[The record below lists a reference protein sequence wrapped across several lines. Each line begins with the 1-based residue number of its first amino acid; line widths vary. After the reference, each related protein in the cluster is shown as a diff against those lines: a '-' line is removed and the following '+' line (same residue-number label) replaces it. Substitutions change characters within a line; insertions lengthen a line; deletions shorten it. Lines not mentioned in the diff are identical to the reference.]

1 MRTKI
6 TCILAATILFLGCNE
21 TKSKLGYETEYEKEV
36 DINVGDIKSTDIIRK
51 WFDSYNKR
59 DLETVSSLEHNDV
72 VLHAPNGMI
81 IKGSENHK
89 ELAQQFL
96 SAYPNANWKVLWS
109 ISTDIAFETKSSEN
123 WVTTCV
129 DVSYGE
135 GEQATN
141 IQRIIDAQIIDGKIK
156 LVYGYERSVSE
167 TEFKQKEKIKI
178 YDSSIT
184 SIIDVN
190 AEIEELVDSLLV
202 PEGPVWDESSNS
214 LLFVDVLSNKL
225 YKWNEENGA
234 SEYISPS
241 GNTGY
246 APNLGQG
253 VLGANGLAFDSEGYI
268 IACQHGDRRIARIA
282 NMSSNEP
289 NFETIVDNFE
299 GQTLNS
305 PNDLTIAKDGA
316 IYFSDPAFGFL
327 DLDTFQFVDS
337 ELRKLDFNGIYKY
350 DPITKKT
357 ELITKDIDLPNG
369 LALSNDEKTLYI
381 NKYGLLDSN
390 QKIMKVNLENNEL
403 ETFFEGKEL
412 SEKYE
417 GNFDGMKVHSSGN
430 IFTAGPGGI
439 LVISPEGKLKAKLD
453 FGSITNCAFD
463 TNEEYLYVTGFIG
476 NEKVYRIKL
485 KN

>member
-1 MRTKI
+1 MKTNI
-6 TCILAATILFLGCNE
+6 TLILAASILFLGCSE
-21 TKSKLGYETEYEKEV
+21 TKQ
-36 DINVGDIKSTDIIRK
+36 N
-51 WFDSYNKR
+51 
-59 DLETVSSLEHNDV
+59 
-72 VLHAPNGMI
+72 
-81 IKGSENHK
+81 
-89 ELAQQFL
+89 
-96 SAYPNANWKVLWS
+96 
-109 ISTDIAFETKSSEN
+109 
-123 WVTTCV
+123 
-129 DVSYGE
+129 
-135 GEQATN
+135 
-141 IQRIIDAQIIDGKIK
+141 
-156 LVYGYERSVSE
+156 
-167 TEFKQKEKIKI
+167 EKIKI

-190 AEIEELVDSLLV
+190 AEIEELVDSLLI
-202 PEGPVWDESSNS
+202 PEGPVWDES
-214 LLFVDVLSNKL
+214 
-225 YKWNEENGA
+225 
-234 SEYISPS
+234 S

-289 NFETIVDNFE
+289 IFETIVDNFE

-305 PNDLTIAKDGA
+305 PNDLTIAKDGT

-350 DPITKKT
+350 DPAAKTT

-369 LALSNDEKTLYI
+369 LALSNDEKILYI
-381 NKYGLLDSN
+381 NKMGLLDSN
-390 QKIMKVNLENNEL
+390 QKVMKVNLETNEL
-403 ETFFEGKEL
+403 ETFFDGKEL
-412 SEKYE
+412 SEEFE

-430 IFTAGPGGI
+430 IFTTGPGGI
-439 LVISPEGKLKAKLD
+439 LVISPNGKLQAKLD
-453 FGSITNCAFD
+453 FGPITNCAFD

-476 NEKVYRIKL
+476 NEKVYRIRL

>member
-1 MRTKI
+1 MKTNI
-6 TCILAATILFLGCNE
+6 TLILAASVLFLGCSE
-21 TKSKLGYETEYEKEV
+21 TKQ
-36 DINVGDIKSTDIIRK
+36 N
-51 WFDSYNKR
+51 
-59 DLETVSSLEHNDV
+59 
-72 VLHAPNGMI
+72 
-81 IKGSENHK
+81 
-89 ELAQQFL
+89 
-96 SAYPNANWKVLWS
+96 
-109 ISTDIAFETKSSEN
+109 
-123 WVTTCV
+123 
-129 DVSYGE
+129 
-135 GEQATN
+135 
-141 IQRIIDAQIIDGKIK
+141 
-156 LVYGYERSVSE
+156 
-167 TEFKQKEKIKI
+167 EKIKI

-190 AEIEELVDSLLV
+190 AEIEELVDSLLI
-202 PEGPVWDESSNS
+202 PEGPLWDESSNS

-268 IACQHGDRRIARIA
+268 ITCQHGDRRIARIA

-305 PNDLTIAKDGA
+305 PNDLTIAKDGTM
-316 IYFSDPAFGFL
+316 YFSDPAFGFL

-350 DPITKKT
+350 DPETKTT

-369 LALSNDEKTLYI
+369 LALSNDEKILYI
-381 NKYGLLDSN
+381 NKMGLLDSN
-390 QKIMKVNLENNEL
+390 QKVMKVNLETNEL
-403 ETFFEGKEL
+403 ETFFDGKEL
-412 SEKYE
+412 SEEFE

-430 IFTAGPGGI
+430 IFTTGPGGI
-439 LVISPEGKLKAKLD
+439 LVISPNGKLQAKLD
-453 FGSITNCAFD
+453 FGPITNCAFD

-476 NEKVYRIKL
+476 NEKVYRIRL

>member
-1 MRTKI
+1 MKTNI
-6 TCILAATILFLGCNE
+6 TLILAASILFLGCSE
-21 TKSKLGYETEYEKEV
+21 TKK
-36 DINVGDIKSTDIIRK
+36 N
-51 WFDSYNKR
+51 
-59 DLETVSSLEHNDV
+59 
-72 VLHAPNGMI
+72 
-81 IKGSENHK
+81 
-89 ELAQQFL
+89 
-96 SAYPNANWKVLWS
+96 
-109 ISTDIAFETKSSEN
+109 
-123 WVTTCV
+123 
-129 DVSYGE
+129 
-135 GEQATN
+135 
-141 IQRIIDAQIIDGKIK
+141 
-156 LVYGYERSVSE
+156 
-167 TEFKQKEKIKI
+167 EKIKI
-178 YDSSIT
+178 YDSTIT

-190 AEIEELVDSLLV
+190 AEIEELVDSLLI
-202 PEGPVWDESSNS
+202 PEGPVWDESSKS

-289 NFETIVDNFE
+289 IFETIVDNFE

-305 PNDLTIAKDGA
+305 PNDLTIAKDGT

-350 DPITKKT
+350 DPAAKTT

-369 LALSNDEKTLYI
+369 LALSNDEKILYI
-381 NKYGLLDSN
+381 NKMGLLDSN
-390 QKIMKVNLENNEL
+390 QKVMKVNLETNEL

-412 SEKYE
+412 SEEFE

-430 IFTAGPGGI
+430 IFTTGPGGI
-439 LVISPEGKLKAKLD
+439 LVISPNGKLQAKLD
-453 FGSITNCAFD
+453 FGPITNCAFD

-476 NEKVYRIKL
+476 NEKVYRIRL

>member
-1 MRTKI
+1 MKTNI
-6 TCILAATILFLGCNE
+6 TLILAASVLFLGCSE
-21 TKSKLGYETEYEKEV
+21 TKQ
-36 DINVGDIKSTDIIRK
+36 N
-51 WFDSYNKR
+51 
-59 DLETVSSLEHNDV
+59 
-72 VLHAPNGMI
+72 
-81 IKGSENHK
+81 
-89 ELAQQFL
+89 
-96 SAYPNANWKVLWS
+96 
-109 ISTDIAFETKSSEN
+109 
-123 WVTTCV
+123 
-129 DVSYGE
+129 
-135 GEQATN
+135 
-141 IQRIIDAQIIDGKIK
+141 
-156 LVYGYERSVSE
+156 
-167 TEFKQKEKIKI
+167 EKIKI

-190 AEIEELVDSLLV
+190 AEIEELVDSLLI
-202 PEGPVWDESSNS
+202 PEGPLWDESSNS

-268 IACQHGDRRIARIA
+268 ITCQHGDRRIARIA

-289 NFETIVDNFE
+289 IFETIVDNFE

-305 PNDLTIAKDGA
+305 PNDLTIAKDGTM
-316 IYFSDPAFGFL
+316 YFSDPAFGFL

-350 DPITKKT
+350 DPETKTT

-369 LALSNDEKTLYI
+369 LALSNDEKILYI
-381 NKYGLLDSN
+381 NKMGLLDSN
-390 QKIMKVNLENNEL
+390 QKVMKVNLETNEL
-403 ETFFEGKEL
+403 ETFFDGKEL
-412 SEKYE
+412 SEEFE

-430 IFTAGPGGI
+430 IFTTGPGGI
-439 LVISPEGKLKAKLD
+439 LVISPNGKLQAKLD
-453 FGSITNCAFD
+453 FGPITNCAFD

-476 NEKVYRIKL
+476 NEKVYRIRL

>member
-1 MRTKI
+1 MKTNI
-6 TCILAATILFLGCNE
+6 TLILAASILFLGCSE
-21 TKSKLGYETEYEKEV
+21 TKQ
-36 DINVGDIKSTDIIRK
+36 N
-51 WFDSYNKR
+51 
-59 DLETVSSLEHNDV
+59 
-72 VLHAPNGMI
+72 
-81 IKGSENHK
+81 
-89 ELAQQFL
+89 
-96 SAYPNANWKVLWS
+96 
-109 ISTDIAFETKSSEN
+109 
-123 WVTTCV
+123 
-129 DVSYGE
+129 
-135 GEQATN
+135 
-141 IQRIIDAQIIDGKIK
+141 
-156 LVYGYERSVSE
+156 
-167 TEFKQKEKIKI
+167 EKIKI

-190 AEIEELVDSLLV
+190 AEIEELVDSLLI
-202 PEGPVWDESSNS
+202 PEGPVWDESSKS

-289 NFETIVDNFE
+289 IFETIVDNFE

-305 PNDLTIAKDGA
+305 PNDLTIAKDGT

-337 ELRKLDFNGIYKY
+337 ELRELDFNGIYKY
-350 DPITKKT
+350 DPAAKTT

-369 LALSNDEKTLYI
+369 LALSNDEKILYI
-381 NKYGLLDSN
+381 NKMGLLDSN
-390 QKIMKVNLENNEL
+390 QKVMKVNLETNEL

-412 SEKYE
+412 SEEFE

-430 IFTAGPGGI
+430 IFTTGPGGI
-439 LVISPEGKLKAKLD
+439 LVISPNGKLQAKLD
-453 FGSITNCAFD
+453 FGPITNCAFD

-476 NEKVYRIKL
+476 NEKVYRIRL

>member
-1 MRTKI
+1 MKTNI
-6 TCILAATILFLGCNE
+6 TLILAASILFLGCSE
-21 TKSKLGYETEYEKEV
+21 TKK
-36 DINVGDIKSTDIIRK
+36 N
-51 WFDSYNKR
+51 
-59 DLETVSSLEHNDV
+59 
-72 VLHAPNGMI
+72 
-81 IKGSENHK
+81 
-89 ELAQQFL
+89 
-96 SAYPNANWKVLWS
+96 
-109 ISTDIAFETKSSEN
+109 
-123 WVTTCV
+123 
-129 DVSYGE
+129 
-135 GEQATN
+135 
-141 IQRIIDAQIIDGKIK
+141 
-156 LVYGYERSVSE
+156 
-167 TEFKQKEKIKI
+167 EKIKI
-178 YDSSIT
+178 YDSTIT

-190 AEIEELVDSLLV
+190 AEIEELVDSLLI
-202 PEGPVWDESSNS
+202 PEGPVWDESSKS

-289 NFETIVDNFE
+289 NFETIIDNFE

-305 PNDLTIAKDGA
+305 PNDLTIAKDGT

-350 DPITKKT
+350 DPVNKTT

-369 LALSNDEKTLYI
+369 LALSNDEKILYI
-381 NKYGLLDSN
+381 NKMGLLDSN

-412 SEKYE
+412 SENYE

-430 IFTAGPGGI
+430 IFTTGPGGI

-453 FGSITNCAFD
+453 FGPITNCAFD
-463 TNEEYLYVTGFIG
+463 TNEDYLYVTGFIG

>member
-1 MRTKI
+1 MKTNI
-6 TCILAATILFLGCNE
+6 TLILAASILFLGCSE
-21 TKSKLGYETEYEKEV
+21 TKQ
-36 DINVGDIKSTDIIRK
+36 N
-51 WFDSYNKR
+51 
-59 DLETVSSLEHNDV
+59 
-72 VLHAPNGMI
+72 
-81 IKGSENHK
+81 
-89 ELAQQFL
+89 
-96 SAYPNANWKVLWS
+96 
-109 ISTDIAFETKSSEN
+109 
-123 WVTTCV
+123 
-129 DVSYGE
+129 
-135 GEQATN
+135 
-141 IQRIIDAQIIDGKIK
+141 
-156 LVYGYERSVSE
+156 
-167 TEFKQKEKIKI
+167 EKIKI
-178 YDSSIT
+178 YDSTIT

-190 AEIEELVDSLLV
+190 AEIEELVDSLLI
-202 PEGPVWDESSNS
+202 PEGPVWDESSKS

-289 NFETIVDNFE
+289 IFETIVDNFE

-305 PNDLTIAKDGA
+305 PNDLTIAKDGT

-350 DPITKKT
+350 DPAAKTT

-369 LALSNDEKTLYI
+369 LALSNDEKILYI
-381 NKYGLLDSN
+381 NKMGLLDSN
-390 QKIMKVNLENNEL
+390 QKVMKVNLETNEL

-412 SEKYE
+412 SEEFE

-430 IFTAGPGGI
+430 IFTTGPGGI
-439 LVISPEGKLKAKLD
+439 LVISPNGKLQAKLD
-453 FGSITNCAFD
+453 FGPITNCAFD

-476 NEKVYRIKL
+476 NEKVYRIRL

>member
-1 MRTKI
+1 MKTNI
-6 TCILAATILFLGCNE
+6 TLILAASILFLGCSE
-21 TKSKLGYETEYEKEV
+21 TKQ
-36 DINVGDIKSTDIIRK
+36 N
-51 WFDSYNKR
+51 
-59 DLETVSSLEHNDV
+59 
-72 VLHAPNGMI
+72 
-81 IKGSENHK
+81 
-89 ELAQQFL
+89 
-96 SAYPNANWKVLWS
+96 
-109 ISTDIAFETKSSEN
+109 
-123 WVTTCV
+123 
-129 DVSYGE
+129 
-135 GEQATN
+135 
-141 IQRIIDAQIIDGKIK
+141 
-156 LVYGYERSVSE
+156 
-167 TEFKQKEKIKI
+167 EKIKI
-178 YDSSIT
+178 YDSTIT

-190 AEIEELVDSLLV
+190 AEIEELVDSLLI
-202 PEGPVWDESSNS
+202 PEGPVWDESSKS

-289 NFETIVDNFE
+289 IFETIVDNFE

-305 PNDLTIAKDGA
+305 PNDLTIAKDGT

-350 DPITKKT
+350 NPAAKTT

-369 LALSNDEKTLYI
+369 LALSNDEKILYI
-381 NKYGLLDSN
+381 NKMGLLDSN
-390 QKIMKVNLENNEL
+390 QKVMKVNLETNEL

-412 SEKYE
+412 SEEFE

-430 IFTAGPGGI
+430 IFTTGPGGI
-439 LVISPEGKLKAKLD
+439 LVISPNGKLQAKLD
-453 FGSITNCAFD
+453 FGPITNCAFD

-476 NEKVYRIKL
+476 NEKVYRIRL

>member
-1 MRTKI
+1 MRN
-6 TCILAATILFLGCNE
+6 ILNL
-21 TKSKLGYETEYEKEV
+21 
-36 DINVGDIKSTDIIRK
+36 
-51 WFDSYNKR
+51 
-59 DLETVSSLEHNDV
+59 
-72 VLHAPNGMI
+72 MI
-81 IKGSENHK
+81 IS
-89 ELAQQFL
+89 LLL
-96 SAYPNANWKVLWS
+96 SCSNN
-109 ISTDIAFETKSSEN
+109 E
-123 WVTTCV
+123 
-129 DVSYGE
+129 
-135 GEQATN
+135 
-141 IQRIIDAQIIDGKIK
+141 
-156 LVYGYERSVSE
+156 
-167 TEFKQKEKIKI
+167 KQNP
-178 YDSSIT
+178 SIT
-184 SIIDVN
+184 IFDESIENIIN
-190 AEIEELVDSLLV
+190 SSAEIEELVDSLFI

-305 PNDLTIAKDGA
+305 PNDLTIAKDGTM
-316 IYFSDPAFGFL
+316 YFSDPAFGFL

-350 DPITKKT
+350 DPETKTT

-369 LALSNDEKTLYI
+369 LALSNDEKILYI
-381 NKYGLLDSN
+381 NKMGLLDSN
-390 QKIMKVNLENNEL
+390 QKVMKFNLETNEL
-403 ETFFEGKEL
+403 ETFFDGKEL
-412 SEKYE
+412 SEEFE

-430 IFTAGPGGI
+430 IFTTGPGGI
-439 LVISPEGKLKAKLD
+439 LVISPNGKLQAKLD
-453 FGSITNCAFD
+453 FGPITNCAFD

-476 NEKVYRIKL
+476 NEKVYRIRL

>member
-1 MRTKI
+1 MKTNI
-6 TCILAATILFLGCNE
+6 TLILAASILFLGCSE
-21 TKSKLGYETEYEKEV
+21 TKQ
-36 DINVGDIKSTDIIRK
+36 N
-51 WFDSYNKR
+51 
-59 DLETVSSLEHNDV
+59 
-72 VLHAPNGMI
+72 
-81 IKGSENHK
+81 
-89 ELAQQFL
+89 
-96 SAYPNANWKVLWS
+96 
-109 ISTDIAFETKSSEN
+109 
-123 WVTTCV
+123 
-129 DVSYGE
+129 
-135 GEQATN
+135 
-141 IQRIIDAQIIDGKIK
+141 
-156 LVYGYERSVSE
+156 
-167 TEFKQKEKIKI
+167 EKIKI
-178 YDSSIT
+178 YDSTIT

-190 AEIEELVDSLLV
+190 AEIEELVDSLLI
-202 PEGPVWDESSNS
+202 PEGPVWDESSKS

-289 NFETIVDNFE
+289 IFETIVDNFE

-305 PNDLTIAKDGA
+305 PNDLTIAKDGT

-337 ELRKLDFNGIYKY
+337 ELRELDFNGIYKY
-350 DPITKKT
+350 DPAAKTT

-369 LALSNDEKTLYI
+369 LALSNDEKILYI
-381 NKYGLLDSN
+381 NKMGLLDSN
-390 QKIMKVNLENNEL
+390 QKVMKVNLETNEL

-412 SEKYE
+412 SEEFE

-430 IFTAGPGGI
+430 IFTTGPGGI
-439 LVISPEGKLKAKLD
+439 LVISPNGKLQAKLD
-453 FGSITNCAFD
+453 FGPITNCAFD

-476 NEKVYRIKL
+476 NEKVYRIRL

>member
-1 MRTKI
+1 MKTNI
-6 TCILAATILFLGCNE
+6 TLILAVSILFLGCSE
-21 TKSKLGYETEYEKEV
+21 TKQ
-36 DINVGDIKSTDIIRK
+36 N
-51 WFDSYNKR
+51 
-59 DLETVSSLEHNDV
+59 
-72 VLHAPNGMI
+72 
-81 IKGSENHK
+81 
-89 ELAQQFL
+89 
-96 SAYPNANWKVLWS
+96 
-109 ISTDIAFETKSSEN
+109 
-123 WVTTCV
+123 
-129 DVSYGE
+129 
-135 GEQATN
+135 
-141 IQRIIDAQIIDGKIK
+141 
-156 LVYGYERSVSE
+156 
-167 TEFKQKEKIKI
+167 EKIKI
-178 YDSSIT
+178 YDSAIT

-190 AEIEELVDSLLV
+190 AEIEELVDSLLI
-202 PEGPVWDESSNS
+202 PEGPLWDESSKS

-282 NMSSNEP
+282 NMNSNEP
-289 NFETIVDNFE
+289 IFETIVDNFE

-305 PNDLTIAKDGA
+305 PNDLTIAKDGT

-350 DPITKKT
+350 NPVAKTT

-369 LALSNDEKTLYI
+369 LALSNDEKILYI
-381 NKYGLLDSN
+381 NKMGLLDSN
-390 QKIMKVNLENNEL
+390 QKVMKVNLETNEL

-412 SEKYE
+412 SEEFE

-430 IFTAGPGGI
+430 IFTTGPGGI
-439 LVISPEGKLKAKLD
+439 LVISPNGKLQAKLD
-453 FGSITNCAFD
+453 FGPITNCAFD

-476 NEKVYRIKL
+476 NEKVYRIRL

>member
-1 MRTKI
+1 MKTNI
-6 TCILAATILFLGCNE
+6 TLILAASILFLGCSE
-21 TKSKLGYETEYEKEV
+21 TKQ
-36 DINVGDIKSTDIIRK
+36 N
-51 WFDSYNKR
+51 
-59 DLETVSSLEHNDV
+59 
-72 VLHAPNGMI
+72 
-81 IKGSENHK
+81 
-89 ELAQQFL
+89 
-96 SAYPNANWKVLWS
+96 
-109 ISTDIAFETKSSEN
+109 
-123 WVTTCV
+123 
-129 DVSYGE
+129 
-135 GEQATN
+135 
-141 IQRIIDAQIIDGKIK
+141 
-156 LVYGYERSVSE
+156 
-167 TEFKQKEKIKI
+167 EKIKI

-190 AEIEELVDSLLV
+190 AEIEELVDSLLI
-202 PEGPVWDESSNS
+202 PEGPVWDESSKS

-289 NFETIVDNFE
+289 IFETIVDNFE

-305 PNDLTIAKDGA
+305 PNDLTIAKDGT

-337 ELRKLDFNGIYKY
+337 ELRELAFNGIYKY
-350 DPITKKT
+350 DPAAKTT

-369 LALSNDEKTLYI
+369 LALSNDEKILYI
-381 NKYGLLDSN
+381 NKMGLLDSN
-390 QKIMKVNLENNEL
+390 QKVMKVNLETNEL

-412 SEKYE
+412 SEEFE

-430 IFTAGPGGI
+430 IFTTGPGGI
-439 LVISPEGKLKAKLD
+439 LVISPNGKLQAKLD
-453 FGSITNCAFD
+453 FGPITNCAFD

-476 NEKVYRIKL
+476 NEKVYRIRL

>member
-1 MRTKI
+1 MKTNI
-6 TCILAATILFLGCNE
+6 TLILAASVLFLGCSE
-21 TKSKLGYETEYEKEV
+21 TKQ
-36 DINVGDIKSTDIIRK
+36 N
-51 WFDSYNKR
+51 
-59 DLETVSSLEHNDV
+59 
-72 VLHAPNGMI
+72 
-81 IKGSENHK
+81 
-89 ELAQQFL
+89 
-96 SAYPNANWKVLWS
+96 
-109 ISTDIAFETKSSEN
+109 
-123 WVTTCV
+123 
-129 DVSYGE
+129 
-135 GEQATN
+135 
-141 IQRIIDAQIIDGKIK
+141 
-156 LVYGYERSVSE
+156 
-167 TEFKQKEKIKI
+167 EKIKI

-190 AEIEELVDSLLV
+190 AEIEELVDSLLI

-225 YKWNEENGA
+225 YKWSEENGA

-289 NFETIVDNFE
+289 IFETIVDNFE

-305 PNDLTIAKDGA
+305 PNDLTIAKDGT

-350 DPITKKT
+350 DPVNKTT

-369 LALSNDEKTLYI
+369 LALSNDEKILYI
-381 NKYGLLDSN
+381 NKMGLLDSN

-412 SEKYE
+412 SENYE

-430 IFTAGPGGI
+430 IFTTGPGGI

-453 FGSITNCAFD
+453 FGPITNCAFD
-463 TNEEYLYVTGFIG
+463 TNEDYLYVTGFIG

>member
-1 MRTKI
+1 MKTNI
-6 TCILAATILFLGCNE
+6 TLILAASVLFLGCSE
-21 TKSKLGYETEYEKEV
+21 TKQ
-36 DINVGDIKSTDIIRK
+36 N
-51 WFDSYNKR
+51 
-59 DLETVSSLEHNDV
+59 
-72 VLHAPNGMI
+72 
-81 IKGSENHK
+81 
-89 ELAQQFL
+89 
-96 SAYPNANWKVLWS
+96 
-109 ISTDIAFETKSSEN
+109 
-123 WVTTCV
+123 
-129 DVSYGE
+129 
-135 GEQATN
+135 
-141 IQRIIDAQIIDGKIK
+141 
-156 LVYGYERSVSE
+156 
-167 TEFKQKEKIKI
+167 EKIKI

-190 AEIEELVDSLLV
+190 AEIEELVDSLLI
-202 PEGPVWDESSNS
+202 PEGPLWDESSNS

-305 PNDLTIAKDGA
+305 PNDLTIAKDGTM
-316 IYFSDPAFGFL
+316 YFSDPAFGFL

-350 DPITKKT
+350 DPETKTT

-369 LALSNDEKTLYI
+369 LALSNDEKILYI
-381 NKYGLLDSN
+381 NKMGLLDSN
-390 QKIMKVNLENNEL
+390 QKVMKFNLETNEL
-403 ETFFEGKEL
+403 ETFFDGKEL
-412 SEKYE
+412 SEEFE

-430 IFTAGPGGI
+430 IFTTGPGGI
-439 LVISPEGKLKAKLD
+439 LVISPNGKLQAKLD
-453 FGSITNCAFD
+453 FGPITNCAFD

-476 NEKVYRIKL
+476 NEKVYRIRL

>member
-1 MRTKI
+1 MKTNI
-6 TCILAATILFLGCNE
+6 TLILAASVLFLGCSE
-21 TKSKLGYETEYEKEV
+21 TKQ
-36 DINVGDIKSTDIIRK
+36 N
-51 WFDSYNKR
+51 
-59 DLETVSSLEHNDV
+59 
-72 VLHAPNGMI
+72 
-81 IKGSENHK
+81 
-89 ELAQQFL
+89 
-96 SAYPNANWKVLWS
+96 
-109 ISTDIAFETKSSEN
+109 
-123 WVTTCV
+123 
-129 DVSYGE
+129 
-135 GEQATN
+135 
-141 IQRIIDAQIIDGKIK
+141 
-156 LVYGYERSVSE
+156 
-167 TEFKQKEKIKI
+167 EKIKI

-190 AEIEELVDSLLV
+190 AEIEELVDSLLI

-225 YKWNEENGA
+225 YKWSEENGA

-289 NFETIVDNFE
+289 IFETIVDNFE

-305 PNDLTIAKDGA
+305 PNDLTIAKDGT

-350 DPITKKT
+350 DPVNKTT

-369 LALSNDEKTLYI
+369 LALSNDEKILYI
-381 NKYGLLDSN
+381 NKMGLLDSN

-430 IFTAGPGGI
+430 IFTTGPGGI

-453 FGSITNCAFD
+453 FGPITNCAFD
-463 TNEEYLYVTGFIG
+463 TNEDYLYVTGFIG

>member
-1 MRTKI
+1 MKTNI
-6 TCILAATILFLGCNE
+6 TLILAASVLFLGCSE
-21 TKSKLGYETEYEKEV
+21 TKQ
-36 DINVGDIKSTDIIRK
+36 N
-51 WFDSYNKR
+51 
-59 DLETVSSLEHNDV
+59 
-72 VLHAPNGMI
+72 
-81 IKGSENHK
+81 
-89 ELAQQFL
+89 
-96 SAYPNANWKVLWS
+96 
-109 ISTDIAFETKSSEN
+109 
-123 WVTTCV
+123 
-129 DVSYGE
+129 
-135 GEQATN
+135 
-141 IQRIIDAQIIDGKIK
+141 
-156 LVYGYERSVSE
+156 
-167 TEFKQKEKIKI
+167 EKIKI

-190 AEIEELVDSLLV
+190 AEIEELVDSLLI

-225 YKWNEENGA
+225 YKWSEENGA

-289 NFETIVDNFE
+289 IFETIVDNFE

-305 PNDLTIAKDGA
+305 PNDLTIAKDGT

-350 DPITKKT
+350 DPVNKTT

-369 LALSNDEKTLYI
+369 LALSNDEKILYI
-381 NKYGLLDSN
+381 NKMGLLDSN
-390 QKIMKVNLENNEL
+390 QKVMKVNLETNEL

-412 SEKYE
+412 SEEFE

-430 IFTAGPGGI
+430 IFTTGPGGI
-439 LVISPEGKLKAKLD
+439 LVISPNGKLQAKLD
-453 FGSITNCAFD
+453 FGPITNCAFD

-476 NEKVYRIKL
+476 NEKVYRIRL

>member
-1 MRTKI
+1 MKTNI
-6 TCILAATILFLGCNE
+6 TLILAASILFLGCSE
-21 TKSKLGYETEYEKEV
+21 TKQ
-36 DINVGDIKSTDIIRK
+36 N
-51 WFDSYNKR
+51 
-59 DLETVSSLEHNDV
+59 
-72 VLHAPNGMI
+72 
-81 IKGSENHK
+81 
-89 ELAQQFL
+89 
-96 SAYPNANWKVLWS
+96 
-109 ISTDIAFETKSSEN
+109 
-123 WVTTCV
+123 
-129 DVSYGE
+129 
-135 GEQATN
+135 
-141 IQRIIDAQIIDGKIK
+141 
-156 LVYGYERSVSE
+156 
-167 TEFKQKEKIKI
+167 EKIKI
-178 YDSSIT
+178 YDNSIT

-190 AEIEELVDSLLV
+190 AEIEELVDSLLI
-202 PEGPVWDESSNS
+202 PEGPVWDESSKS

-289 NFETIVDNFE
+289 IFETIVDNFE

-305 PNDLTIAKDGA
+305 PNDLTIAKDGT

-350 DPITKKT
+350 DPAAKTT

-369 LALSNDEKTLYI
+369 LALSNDEKILYI
-381 NKYGLLDSN
+381 NKMGLLDSN
-390 QKIMKVNLENNEL
+390 QKVMKVNLETNEL

-412 SEKYE
+412 SEEFE
-417 GNFDGMKVHSSGN
+417 GNFDGMKVHSTGN
-430 IFTAGPGGI
+430 IFTTGPGGI
-439 LVISPEGKLKAKLD
+439 LVISPNGKLQAKLD
-453 FGSITNCAFD
+453 FGPITNCAFD

-476 NEKVYRIKL
+476 NEKVYRIRL

>member
-1 MRTKI
+1 MKTNI
-6 TCILAATILFLGCNE
+6 TLILAASILFLGCSE
-21 TKSKLGYETEYEKEV
+21 TKQ
-36 DINVGDIKSTDIIRK
+36 N
-51 WFDSYNKR
+51 
-59 DLETVSSLEHNDV
+59 
-72 VLHAPNGMI
+72 
-81 IKGSENHK
+81 
-89 ELAQQFL
+89 
-96 SAYPNANWKVLWS
+96 
-109 ISTDIAFETKSSEN
+109 
-123 WVTTCV
+123 
-129 DVSYGE
+129 
-135 GEQATN
+135 
-141 IQRIIDAQIIDGKIK
+141 
-156 LVYGYERSVSE
+156 
-167 TEFKQKEKIKI
+167 EKIKI

-190 AEIEELVDSLLV
+190 AEIEELVDSLLI
-202 PEGPVWDESSNS
+202 PEGPVWDESSKS

-289 NFETIVDNFE
+289 IFETIVDNFE

-305 PNDLTIAKDGA
+305 PNDLTIAKDGT

-350 DPITKKT
+350 NPAAKTT

-369 LALSNDEKTLYI
+369 LALSNDEKILYI
-381 NKYGLLDSN
+381 NKMGLLDSN
-390 QKIMKVNLENNEL
+390 QKVMKVNLETNEL

-412 SEKYE
+412 SEKFE

-430 IFTAGPGGI
+430 IFTTGPGGI
-439 LVISPEGKLKAKLD
+439 LVISPNGKLQAKLD
-453 FGSITNCAFD
+453 FGPITNCAFD

-476 NEKVYRIKL
+476 NEKVYRIRL

>member
-1 MRTKI
+1 MKTNI
-6 TCILAATILFLGCNE
+6 TLILAASILFLGCSE
-21 TKSKLGYETEYEKEV
+21 TKQ
-36 DINVGDIKSTDIIRK
+36 N
-51 WFDSYNKR
+51 
-59 DLETVSSLEHNDV
+59 
-72 VLHAPNGMI
+72 
-81 IKGSENHK
+81 
-89 ELAQQFL
+89 
-96 SAYPNANWKVLWS
+96 
-109 ISTDIAFETKSSEN
+109 
-123 WVTTCV
+123 
-129 DVSYGE
+129 
-135 GEQATN
+135 
-141 IQRIIDAQIIDGKIK
+141 
-156 LVYGYERSVSE
+156 
-167 TEFKQKEKIKI
+167 EKIKI

-190 AEIEELVDSLLV
+190 AEIEELVDSLLI
-202 PEGPVWDESSNS
+202 PEGPVWDESSKS

-234 SEYISPS
+234 SEYILPS

-289 NFETIVDNFE
+289 IFETIVDNFE

-305 PNDLTIAKDGA
+305 PNDLTIAKDGT

-350 DPITKKT
+350 DPAAKTT

-369 LALSNDEKTLYI
+369 LALSNDEKILYI
-381 NKYGLLDSN
+381 NKMGLLDSN
-390 QKIMKVNLENNEL
+390 QKVMKVNLETNEL
-403 ETFFEGKEL
+403 ETFFDGKEL
-412 SEKYE
+412 SEEFE

-430 IFTAGPGGI
+430 IFTTGPGGI
-439 LVISPEGKLKAKLD
+439 LVISPNGKLQAKLD
-453 FGSITNCAFD
+453 FGPITNCAFD

-476 NEKVYRIKL
+476 NEKVYRIRL

>member
-1 MRTKI
+1 MKTNI
-6 TCILAATILFLGCNE
+6 TLILAASILFLGCSE
-21 TKSKLGYETEYEKEV
+21 TKQ
-36 DINVGDIKSTDIIRK
+36 N
-51 WFDSYNKR
+51 
-59 DLETVSSLEHNDV
+59 
-72 VLHAPNGMI
+72 
-81 IKGSENHK
+81 
-89 ELAQQFL
+89 
-96 SAYPNANWKVLWS
+96 
-109 ISTDIAFETKSSEN
+109 
-123 WVTTCV
+123 
-129 DVSYGE
+129 
-135 GEQATN
+135 
-141 IQRIIDAQIIDGKIK
+141 
-156 LVYGYERSVSE
+156 
-167 TEFKQKEKIKI
+167 EKIKI

-190 AEIEELVDSLLV
+190 AEIEELVDSLLI
-202 PEGPVWDESSNS
+202 PEGPVWDESSKS

-234 SEYISPS
+234 SEYILPS

-289 NFETIVDNFE
+289 IFETIVDNFE
-299 GQTLNS
+299 GQKLNS
-305 PNDLTIAKDGA
+305 PNDLTIAKDGT

-337 ELRKLDFNGIYKY
+337 ELRELAFNGIYKY
-350 DPITKKT
+350 DPAAKTT

-369 LALSNDEKTLYI
+369 LALSNDEKILYI
-381 NKYGLLDSN
+381 NKMGLLDSN
-390 QKIMKVNLENNEL
+390 QKVMKVNLETNEL

-412 SEKYE
+412 SEEFE

-430 IFTAGPGGI
+430 IFTTGPGGI
-439 LVISPEGKLKAKLD
+439 LVISPNGKLQAKLD
-453 FGSITNCAFD
+453 FGPITNCAFD

-476 NEKVYRIKL
+476 NEKVYRIRL

>member
-1 MRTKI
+1 
-6 TCILAATILFLGCNE
+6 
-21 TKSKLGYETEYEKEV
+21 
-36 DINVGDIKSTDIIRK
+36 
-51 WFDSYNKR
+51 
-59 DLETVSSLEHNDV
+59 
-72 VLHAPNGMI
+72 
-81 IKGSENHK
+81 
-89 ELAQQFL
+89 
-96 SAYPNANWKVLWS
+96 
-109 ISTDIAFETKSSEN
+109 
-123 WVTTCV
+123 
-129 DVSYGE
+129 
-135 GEQATN
+135 
-141 IQRIIDAQIIDGKIK
+141 
-156 LVYGYERSVSE
+156 
-167 TEFKQKEKIKI
+167 
-178 YDSSIT
+178 
-184 SIIDVN
+184 
-190 AEIEELVDSLLV
+190 LV

-327 DLDTFQFVDS
+327 DLDTFKFVDS

-381 NKYGLLDSN
+381 NKMGLLDSN

-453 FGSITNCAFD
+453 FGPITNCAFD

>member
-1 MRTKI
+1 MKTNI
-6 TCILAATILFLGCNE
+6 TLILAASILFLGCSE
-21 TKSKLGYETEYEKEV
+21 TKK
-36 DINVGDIKSTDIIRK
+36 N
-51 WFDSYNKR
+51 
-59 DLETVSSLEHNDV
+59 
-72 VLHAPNGMI
+72 
-81 IKGSENHK
+81 
-89 ELAQQFL
+89 
-96 SAYPNANWKVLWS
+96 
-109 ISTDIAFETKSSEN
+109 
-123 WVTTCV
+123 
-129 DVSYGE
+129 
-135 GEQATN
+135 
-141 IQRIIDAQIIDGKIK
+141 
-156 LVYGYERSVSE
+156 
-167 TEFKQKEKIKI
+167 EKIKI
-178 YDSSIT
+178 YDSTIT

-190 AEIEELVDSLLV
+190 AEIEELVDSLLI
-202 PEGPVWDESSNS
+202 PEGPVWDESSKS

-289 NFETIVDNFE
+289 IFETIVDNFE

-305 PNDLTIAKDGA
+305 PNDLTIAKDGT

-337 ELRKLDFNGIYKY
+337 ELRELDFNGIYKY
-350 DPITKKT
+350 DPAAKTT

-369 LALSNDEKTLYI
+369 LALSNDEKILYI
-381 NKYGLLDSN
+381 NKMGLLDSN
-390 QKIMKVNLENNEL
+390 QKVMKVNLETNEL

-412 SEKYE
+412 SEEFE

-430 IFTAGPGGI
+430 IFTTGPGGI
-439 LVISPEGKLKAKLD
+439 LVISPNGKLQAKLD
-453 FGSITNCAFD
+453 FGPITNCAFD

-476 NEKVYRIKL
+476 NEKVYRIRL

>member
-1 MRTKI
+1 MKTNI
-6 TCILAATILFLGCNE
+6 TLILAASVLFLGCSE
-21 TKSKLGYETEYEKEV
+21 TKQ
-36 DINVGDIKSTDIIRK
+36 N
-51 WFDSYNKR
+51 
-59 DLETVSSLEHNDV
+59 
-72 VLHAPNGMI
+72 
-81 IKGSENHK
+81 
-89 ELAQQFL
+89 
-96 SAYPNANWKVLWS
+96 
-109 ISTDIAFETKSSEN
+109 
-123 WVTTCV
+123 
-129 DVSYGE
+129 
-135 GEQATN
+135 
-141 IQRIIDAQIIDGKIK
+141 
-156 LVYGYERSVSE
+156 
-167 TEFKQKEKIKI
+167 EKIKI

-190 AEIEELVDSLLV
+190 AEIEELVDSLLI
-202 PEGPVWDESSNS
+202 PEGPLWDESSNS

-305 PNDLTIAKDGA
+305 PNDLTIAKDGTM
-316 IYFSDPAFGFL
+316 YFSDPAFGFL

-350 DPITKKT
+350 DPETKTT

-369 LALSNDEKTLYI
+369 LALSNDEKILYI
-381 NKYGLLDSN
+381 NKMGLLDSN
-390 QKIMKVNLENNEL
+390 QKVMKVNLETNEL
-403 ETFFEGKEL
+403 ETFFDGKEL
-412 SEKYE
+412 SEEFE

-430 IFTAGPGGI
+430 IFTTGPGGI
-439 LVISPEGKLKAKLD
+439 LVISPNGKLQAKLD
-453 FGSITNCAFD
+453 FGPITNCAFD

-476 NEKVYRIKL
+476 NEKVYRIRL